1 MSDTLRKKP
10 GRPPM
15 YNAERVSKICELL
28 SKGETKENAAKMVG
42 ISPAI
47 LYDWQNRYP
56 EFLEAVKRAQA
67 EFENWQMN
75 GILESA
81 KKSLKTLIEGCEYEE
96 VKTEYEQDPKNPSNP
111 RIKKQTRT
119 TKRILP
125 SPTAVI
131 FALCNRDPEHW
142 QNRVTNDINGRLETE
157 SVVKPDLSNVPD
169 DLLAQVIESIQRK

>member
-1 MSDTLRKKP
+1 MSETLRKKP

-28 SKGETKENAAKMVG
+28 SKGETKENAAKMAG

-56 EFLEAVKRAQA
+56 EFLEAVKRART

-81 KKSLKTLIEGCEYEE
+81 TKSLKRLVEGYEYDEIEN
-96 VKTEYEQDPKNPSNP
+96 EYEQDGKGGY
-111 RIKKQTRT
+111 RIKRQKTKTKQVP
-119 TKRILP
+119 P

-169 DLLAQVIESIQRK
+169 DLLAKVIESIQRK